1 MQNAKLMYKKKL
13 IVKEIKN
20 KISLK
25 ELDIISDLI
34 KKENFE
40 SILSNLN
47 KKIIKTYIKIAVNYN
62 DAFLFVLLKN
72 NLIIGYALYF
82 KKETDIFKKFKLIKF
97 DVFINLFFGFKILAL
112 LNISLAITKLDYI
125 FMIFKKKKI
134 KNYVNLNLLAIKN
147 KYQSKG
153 YGKYLIE
160 YSVKK
165 IRKNIRINKIICEAP
180 SQRVLKFYLKNN
192 FYIIG
197 KKIRLFRLFYILQ
210 KRI

>member
-125 FMIFKKKKI
+125 FMIFKKKK
-134 KNYVNLNLLAIKN
+134 N
-147 KYQSKG
+147 KKLCKFKFIS
-153 YGKYLIE
+153 
-160 YSVKK
+160 
-165 IRKNIRINKIICEAP
+165 NKE
-180 SQRVLKFYLKNN
+180 
-192 FYIIG
+192 
-197 KKIRLFRLFYILQ
+197 
-210 KRI
+210 